1 MSRKDVIR
9 QAVDG
14 YFAGLATKN
23 FDRIPFAEH
32 VSFRAPL
39 APGGAHQVI
48 AGRDAVKD
56 VWWAPMPG
64 LLGTV
69 TCLGVYFDDE
79 LTGAVAT
86 GEVEVLTDPPVRL
99 RVADRFAVDDEGLIV
114 EQENHFDPRDVT
126 NPGWQGA

>member
-9 QAVDG
+9 RAVDG
-14 YFAGLATKN
+14 YFAGLATKD
-23 FDRIPFAEH
+23 FDRIPFAED

-64 LLGTV
+64 LLGAV
-69 TCLGVYFDDE
+69 TCHGVYFDDE

-99 RVADRFAVDDEGLIV
+99 RVADRFAIDDEGRIV

-126 NPGWQGA
+126 NPGWEGA

>member
-9 QAVDG
+9 RAVDG
-14 YFAGLATKN
+14 YFAGLATKD
-23 FDRIPFAEH
+23 FDRIPFAED

-64 LLGTV
+64 LLGAV
-69 TCLGVYFDDE
+69 TCHGVYFDDE

-99 RVADRFAVDDEGLIV
+99 RVADRFAIDDEGRIV

>member
-14 YFAGLATKN
+14 YFAGLATKD
-23 FDRIPFAEH
+23 FDRIPFAED

-64 LLGTV
+64 LLGAV
-69 TCLGVYFDDE
+69 TCHGVYFDDE

-99 RVADRFAVDDEGLIV
+99 RVADRFAIDDEGRIV